1 MHVDSEGDYVNGVKT
16 PAVGIAKG
24 HDLEGH
30 HLHVRVVNVLQVVV
44 PHLIYGVTE
53 ELAGAAFGCLVAGK
67 VEIGGQPL
75 RRHQKWW
82 WHCW

>member
-1 MHVDSEGDYVNGVKT
+1 MHVDAEGDYVNGVKT

-44 PHLIYGVTE
+44 PHLIYGVME
-53 ELAGAAFGCLVAGK
+53 ELAALRLAAL
-67 VEIGGQPL
+67 
-75 RRHQKWW
+75 
-82 WHCW
+82 